1 MLGAVLGGSLLFT
14 TLTGAAL
21 GSAMGLTG
29 LIILHFFAG
38 NATEMGVLNVWNM
51 LNSFE
56 FSSVP
61 LYIYMG
67 DLLVA
72 SGLSARIYGS
82 VTPLI
87 ERLPGRLMHSNIVV
101 STLFGAVSGSS
112 AATSAAVASVAY
124 PELSRRGYAKAPVA
138 ASLAAGGTLG
148 LLIPPSL
155 SLLIYGAW
163 QNVSVGRLFMAG
175 VFPGLM
181 LAGLFM
187 VFIAVDSYR
196 RPHLLPPKEK
206 AVPLG
211 PALAALAGLWPLL
224 FLMGTVL
231 GTIYFGLA
239 TPTEAAA
246 LGIASTLL
254 LGALVG
260 KLTLRGAIQA
270 AATSI
275 TSFGMVSFLL
285 IGAAVLSQAVTILGL
300 PAKIGGAITAWELSQ
315 AHVVIVVVIF
325 YLLMGIFFDGISLM
339 ITTVPFIYPAMVAA
353 GLDPVWIGVFVT
365 IMVEIGM
372 LTPPVGVNLS
382 VVMAVTRGEV
392 GLKDL
397 SIECLPYW
405 FIMMLGVAI
414 LTLFPA
420 IVLFLPNTIFTS

>member
-1 MLGAVLGGSLLFT
+1 
-14 TLTGAAL
+14 
-21 GSAMGLTG
+21 
-29 LIILHFFAG
+29 
-38 NATEMGVLNVWNM
+38 
-51 LNSFE
+51 
-56 FSSVP
+56 
-61 LYIYMG
+61 
-67 DLLVA
+67 
-72 SGLSARIYGS
+72 
-82 VTPLI
+82 
-87 ERLPGRLMHSNIVV
+87 
-101 STLFGAVSGSS
+101 
-112 AATSAAVASVAY
+112 
-124 PELSRRGYAKAPVA
+124 
-138 ASLAAGGTLG
+138 
-148 LLIPPSL
+148 
-155 SLLIYGAW
+155 
-163 QNVSVGRLFMAG
+163 
-175 VFPGLM
+175 
-181 LAGLFM
+181 
-187 VFIAVDSYR
+187 
-196 RPHLLPPKEK
+196 
-206 AVPLG
+206 
-211 PALAALAGLWPLL
+211 
-224 FLMGTVL
+224 MGTVL

-260 KLTLRGAIQA
+260 KLTLRGAVQA